1 MMRLIDANELGSH
14 KFPLTPLRYHAGWND
29 AIDAVIENAP
39 TIDAV
44 PVVHGRWLVDGAT
57 GINFCSECNT
67 DAVEA
72 GTPFCPEC
80 GAKMEDGDED
90 D

>member
-1 MMRLIDANELGSH
+1 MRLIDV
-14 KFPLTPLRYHAGWND
+14 D
-29 AIDAVIENAP
+29 AFIKAYCKACGGGCNLDDCSCTTVDDLMKAP
-39 TIDAV
+39 TIDAA
-44 PVVHGRWLVDGAT
+44 PVVYGRWLVDGAT